1 MQIEFEICDF
11 NNDEQVADY
20 GRMIN
25 EYMVH
30 PMGGETH
37 GHNVDTQSELIK
49 GLKNNPST
57 VCFFLIVDHF
67 RVGIATCFV
76 NFSTFKVKPY
86 LYIHDFFISEPFRGK
101 GLSTHF
107 LSHLIGYAKG
117 QEYCKVTLEV
127 RCDNHIAQGLYK
139 SLGFKDCEPTMYF
152 WSKSLD

>member
-1 MQIEFEICDF
+1 MEFEICDF
-11 NNDEQVADY
+11 NNHEQASDY
-20 GRMIN
+20 ASMIN

-37 GHNVDTQSELIK
+37 GHYEEAQSRLID
-49 GLKNNPST
+49 GLKSQASA
-57 VCFFLIVDHF
+57 VCFFLVVDHV
-67 RVGIATCFV
+67 RAGIATCFV

-101 GLSTHF
+101 NLSNFF
-107 LSHLIGYAKG
+107 LSYLIEYAKK

-127 RCDNHIAQGLYK
+127 RCDNNVAQSLY
-139 SLGFKDCEPTMYF
+139 SRLGFKDCEPTMYF